1 MKIEQRPLAKILPYP
16 GNARKI
22 STKAVAK
29 VAESIKTFGWRQP
42 IVVDKKGVVVVGH
55 ARLLAAKELKLK
67 TAPVHVAAELTPQQ
81 IRLYRLAD
89 NRSHDEAKWDDALL
103 GMELGDL
110 MALGANLELSAFD
123 PSELDRLLSP
133 NEADAARADREV
145 TVPELPSSK
154 RGDLWLLGAHRL
166 LCGDSTDAETV
177 SAVLKKSSPK
187 LMVTDPPY
195 GVEYDPK
202 WREQFDGFERH
213 ATGLVKNDD
222 RVDWT
227 KVYKSFPGDVV
238 YLWHA
243 GVYAAD
249 VALHAAAAGF
259 KIRSQIIWRK
269 QHFVFSRGAYHWQ
282 HEPCWYAVREGA
294 NASWLGGRKQTTV
307 WDVANLNPMGGN
319 TKEAPTGHGTQ
330 KPIELMRRAIVNHI
344 KRGGEVFD
352 PFLGSGTT
360 MLAAEVTER
369 VCFGIEIDPRYVD
382 AAVKRWQDY
391 TGKVATL
398 EATGQTFAEVVAA
411 RAVKKPA
418 VKKSPAVKKFP
429 AVKKSAGVKKSTVKS
444 AAHGNARKKA

>member
-22 STKAVAK
+22 SAKAVAK
-29 VAESIKTFGWRQP
+29 VAESIKNFGWRQP

-67 TAPVHVAAELTPQQ
+67 AAPVHVASELTPQQ

-89 NRSHDEAKWDDALL
+89 NRSHDEAKWDEALL
-103 GMELGDL
+103 GVELAEL
-110 MALGANLELSAFD
+110 MSLGADLEFSAFD

-154 RGDLWLLGAHRL
+154 RGDLWLLGGHRL
-166 LCGDSTDAETV
+166 LCGDSTDPGSV
-177 SAVLKKSSPK
+177 SSVLKNNSPK

-195 GVEYDPK
+195 GVEYDPQ
-202 WREQFDGFERH
+202 WRNEVEKQHFAQVGGPRPSNR
-213 ATGLVKNDD
+213 ATGLVTNDD

-227 KVYKSFPGDVV
+227 KVYKLFPGDVV

-249 VALHAAAAGF
+249 VAIHAAAAGF
-259 KIRSQIIWRK
+259 KIRAQIIWRK

-330 KPIELMRRAIVNHI
+330 KPIELMRRAIVNHV

-382 AAVKRWQDY
+382 AAVKRWQEY
-391 TGKVATL
+391 TGKEATL
-398 EATGQTFAEVVAA
+398 EETGQTFAVVAAA
-411 RAVKKPA
+411 RAVKPKSKRVNSNLTKPSA
-418 VKKSPAVKKFP
+418 KPNGKK
-429 AVKKSAGVKKSTVKS
+429 
-444 AAHGNARKKA
+444 RKTA